1 MVGHSHTRSHSHT
14 HDDHDWAARLEH
26 LRRTDEVEIAA
37 RQDVADRLLSG
48 LRTGA
53 TVVDVGSGAGGMAAR
68 LGLALR
74 SRGGGTVV
82 LVDAVPELLDAATE
96 HVRSVLCDGSTG
108 EVEVRA
114 VLADATGDALPGHVR
129 AADLVWASRV
139 VHHLRDQ
146 QDGIHRLAKLLAPG
160 GTLALAEGGLGTK
173 CVPWDLG
180 IGRPGLV
187 DRMIAARAAWFVD
200 MRSSIPDAVRMNAG
214 WTSALANAGLSAVTS
229 FSYLVDHPAPVS
241 DRIRAAAVE
250 WFTFMAEMSS
260 DRLDEDDRAAIE
272 RLLDPNG
279 TVYIGARDDLFY
291 LHCDTVHL
299 GHRPK

>member
-1 MVGHSHTRSHSHT
+1 MAGHSHTHRHSHT

-26 LRRTDEVEIAA
+26 LRRTDEVETEA
-37 RQDVADRLLSG
+37 RRDVAGRLLSG
-48 LRTGA
+48 LEPGA
-53 TVVDVGSGAGGMAAR
+53 TVVDVGSGAGGMAAQ
-68 LGLALR
+68 LGLALA

-96 HVRSVLCDGSTG
+96 YVGSVLDEYSG
-108 EVEVRA
+108 EVEVRT
-114 VLADATGDALPGHVR
+114 VLADATDDALPGQVPP
-129 AADLVWASRV
+129 ADLVWASRV

-146 QDGIHRLAKLLAPG
+146 QDGINRLARLLTPG

-200 MRSSIPDAVRMNAG
+200 MRLSIPDAVRMEVG
-214 WTSALANAGLSAVTS
+214 WTRALANAGLSDVTS

-241 DRIRAAAVE
+241 DRIRAAVIE
-250 WFTFMAEMSS
+250 WFSFMAEMSS

-272 RLLDPNG
+272 RLLDPSG

-291 LHCDTVHL
+291 LFCDTVHL
-299 GHRPK
+299 GQRPK